1 MLDQEQAWWLT
12 RLVFWGILIFIV
24 LKLVVASLLI
34 KVEPWPLDLKIIF
47 LGCSYPGSAYCLTH
61 EKTGNGRPSTP
72 DAVFEVVVRVGTEIR
87 A

>member
-1 MLDQEQAWWLT
+1 MLDQEQAWRLT
-12 RLVFWGILIFIV
+12 RLVFWGTLIFIV

-34 KVEPWPLDLKIIF
+34 KVEPWPLDLKINF
-47 LGCSYPGSAYCLTH
+47 LGCSYAGSCYLR